1 MISAVPSAPASVEAV
16 IVATPQPMPRTS
28 PDPPTAATRVSPDDQ
43 ANRAPATAWPF
54 ASVACAE
61 SLSVSPTTSVSAA
74 GDTLTARIAWA
85 TVTATLPAAD
95 GVRLTVVGRG
105 GSGGGDGSVPP
116 SPQAKAHRTAV
127 NAAEAMGDG
136 ARVAHRKLPRNCLP
150 ARGGHLR
157 FRGGH
162 LRSRFLIHLSLHTPA
177 KDRGFAAGG
186 K

>member
-28 PDPPTAATRVSPDDQ
+28 PDPPTAATRVSPDDH

-127 NAAEAMGDG
+127 NAAEAM
-136 ARVAHRKLPRNCLP
+136 AM
-150 ARGGHLR
+150 ARGWRIESYLETV
-157 FRGGH
+157 FRLAGV
-162 LRSRFLIHLSLHTPA
+162 ICA
-177 KDRGFAAGG
+177 FAGVICAPDS
-186 K
+186 